1 MPFQTNS
8 PPDKEGLGEVANSKL
23 FNYSKGIILSNVD
36 QIMESTLIPKITSS
50 PSLVWVVCAIGFYIV
65 NIFLGLFMAFRKRTA
80 QSLKIHRLLFYTI
93 VFCLGY
99 YLIMNQT
106 HDENGLLD
114 YLICLYFIT
123 ILPYSKRWDVLIHAF
138 VGAIGLI
145 LLPLLIVLRI

>member
-1 MPFQTNS
+1 MLS
-8 PPDKEGLGEVANSKL
+8 L
-23 FNYSKGIILSNVD
+23 FALLEIFYF
-36 QIMESTLIPKITSS
+36 MEPMLIPKITSS
-50 PSLVWVVCAIGFYIV
+50 PSLVWIVSAIGFYII

-99 YLIMNQT
+99 YLLMNQV
-106 HDENGLLD
+106 HDENSWLD

-123 ILPYSKRWDVLIHAF
+123 LVPYSKRWDILVHALVAV
-138 VGAIGLI
+138 VGLT

>member
-1 MPFQTNS
+1 M
-8 PPDKEGLGEVANSKL
+8 DA
-23 FNYSKGIILSNVD
+23 
-36 QIMESTLIPKITSS
+36 TLIPKITSS
-50 PSLVWVVCAIGFYIV
+50 PSLIWIVSAIGFYII

-99 YLIMNQT
+99 YLLMNQV
-106 HDENGLLD
+106 HDENSWLD

-123 ILPYSKRWDVLIHAF
+123 LVPYSKRWDILVHAF
-138 VGAIGLI
+138 VAVVGLT

>member
-1 MPFQTNS
+1 MLS
-8 PPDKEGLGEVANSKL
+8 L
-23 FNYSKGIILSNVD
+23 FALLEIFYF
-36 QIMESTLIPKITSS
+36 MEPTLIPKITSS
-50 PSLVWVVCAIGFYIV
+50 PSLIWVVAAIGFYII

-99 YLIMNQT
+99 YLLMNQT
-106 HDENGLLD
+106 HDVNSLLD

-123 ILPYSKRWDVLIHAF
+123 IVPYSKRWDVLVHAF
-138 VGAIGLI
+138 VGVVGLT

>member
-1 MPFQTNS
+1 M
-8 PPDKEGLGEVANSKL
+8 DA
-23 FNYSKGIILSNVD
+23 
-36 QIMESTLIPKITSS
+36 TLIPKITSS
-50 PSLVWVVCAIGFYIV
+50 PSLIWVVAAIGFYII

-99 YLIMNQT
+99 YLLMNQV
-106 HDENGLLD
+106 HDENSWLD

-123 ILPYSKRWDVLIHAF
+123 IVPYSKRWDVLVHAF
-138 VGAIGLI
+138 VGVVGLT

>member
-1 MPFQTNS
+1 M
-8 PPDKEGLGEVANSKL
+8 DA
-23 FNYSKGIILSNVD
+23 
-36 QIMESTLIPKITSS
+36 TLIPKITSS
-50 PSLVWVVCAIGFYIV
+50 PSLIWVVAAIGFYII

-99 YLIMNQT
+99 YLLTNQT
-106 HDENGLLD
+106 HDENSLLD

-123 ILPYSKRWDVLIHAF
+123 IVPYSKRWDVLVHAF
-138 VGAIGLI
+138 VGVVGLT